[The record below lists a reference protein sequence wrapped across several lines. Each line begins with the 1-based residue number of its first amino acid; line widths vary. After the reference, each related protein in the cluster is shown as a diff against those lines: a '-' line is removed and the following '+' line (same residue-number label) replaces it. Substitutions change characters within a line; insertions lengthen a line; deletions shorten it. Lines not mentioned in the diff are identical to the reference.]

1 MPFIDLHCD
10 TISRLLNARRTG
22 EAGSLRQADFHID
35 LEKLKVSDYLL
46 QNFALFVNLKG
57 GRDPLQEVLTL
68 VDLYWEELA
77 NNKDLAQPVLSFADL
92 EAARREK
99 KLGCLLTVEEGGVC
113 LGQLPLLRTLYRVGV
128 RMLTLTWNYPNEL
141 GQPNGQPGA
150 SRRRGLR
157 FWKRWNA
164 WA

>member
-10 TISRLLNARRTG
+10 TVSRLLATRRAG
-22 EAGSLRQADFHID
+22 QPGSLRQADFHID
-35 LEKLKVSDYLL
+35 LEKLKGSGYLL

-68 VDLYWEELA
+68 ADLYWEELA

-99 KLGCLLTVEEGGVC
+99 KLGCLLTVEEGGVTG
-113 LGQLPLLRTLYRVGV
+113 LGISPASGGPFSLRRVGSG
-128 RMLTLTWNYPNEL
+128 RGTA
-141 GQPNGQPGA
+141 A
-150 SRRRGLR
+150 SKS
-157 FWKRWNA
+157 FV
-164 WA
+164 